1 MNPFSTDNVS
11 YSSEDLASKARKVND
26 NKKKIK
32 TYDKEIQA
40 FKYLQKKSENN
51 GFFSAQ
57 GEYETTV
64 QPTVQHNVKQD
75 VKQMSDIY
83 MPVDKF
89 LEEKSLDKKS
99 LDKKSLDKKS
109 LDKKSLD
116 KFSTDNS
123 SLSSLTSISYN
134 TNELDKIIKT
144 KSKYSDKRSSDNPN
158 KKCIDFD
165 LHSVESI
172 ESLESGESLLGH
184 IRKCKD
190 CKHKVS
196 ELVKTHKKKKF
207 DIFQYKEILAI
218 CLIGFLVIIILDLLM
233 KN

>member
-40 FKYLQKKSENN
+40 FKYLQKKPENN

-57 GEYETTV
+57 GEYEITV
-64 QPTVQHNVKQD
+64 QPTVQHNGKQD

-89 LEEKSLDKKS
+89 LEE
-99 LDKKSLDKKS
+99 KSLDKKS

>member
-40 FKYLQKKSENN
+40 FKYLQKKPENN

-64 QPTVQHNVKQD
+64 QPTVQYNVQHN

-83 MPVDKF
+83 MPVDK
-89 LEEKSLDKKS
+89 SLDIKF

-144 KSKYSDKRSSDNPN
+144 KSKYSDKKSSDNPN

>member
-40 FKYLQKKSENN
+40 FKYLQKKPENN

-64 QPTVQHNVKQD
+64 QPTVQHNGKQD

-89 LEEKSLDKKS
+89 LEE
-99 LDKKSLDKKS
+99 KSLDKKS